1 MKIRLLILGLLTAVC
16 CSTKHDTLTIDK
28 KTEEQKTED
37 KESILYMKEILHN
50 FSSPTDKDS
59 FNIYITGQSIKDGL
73 IKFQIIKNDGLIIL
87 DETFPTH
94 EFLDY
99 GLKDNATDKEKEEYI
114 KGKIDKFFNEDNFHQ
129 PAIAANDTFDEDYTK
144 KEIWDD
150 IISDQT
156 AIGFYYKIGEEDMR
170 FIAYSKRQ
178 MKIVIYYN
186 CC

>member
-1 MKIRLLILGLLTAVC
+1 M
-16 CSTKHDTLTIDK
+16 
-28 KTEEQKTED
+28 
-37 KESILYMKEILHN
+37 
-50 FSSPTDKDS
+50 
-59 FNIYITGQSIKDGL
+59 
-73 IKFQIIKNDGLIIL
+73 
-87 DETFPTH
+87 
-94 EFLDY
+94 DY
-99 GLKDNATDKEKEEYI
+99 GLKDNSTDKEKEEYI
-114 KGKIDKFFNEDNFHQ
+114 KDKIDKLFNVDNFHQ